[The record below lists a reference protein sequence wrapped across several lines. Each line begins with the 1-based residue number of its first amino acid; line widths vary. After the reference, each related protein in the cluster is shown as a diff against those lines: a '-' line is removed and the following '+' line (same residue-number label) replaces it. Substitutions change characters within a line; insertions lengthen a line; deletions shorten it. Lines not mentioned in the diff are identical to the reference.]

1 MLSRIFMLLTLSGVL
16 YANSLQA
23 EIYRW
28 VDESGK
34 VHFSDRPNDGA
45 AHKLQIETREGE
57 PVDTDQQQY
66 LDEQRD
72 QQQRLLD
79 AYREEREAREEE
91 RLKAEERERQRSQ
104 NCAYA
109 RNRLRQYDGAR
120 LYQPLEN
127 GGRRYLDDNERQR
140 EMERVE
146 EAVQRWCS

>member
-57 PVDTDQQQY
+57 PVDT
-66 LDEQRD
+66 D

>member
-57 PVDTDQQQY
+57 PVDT
-66 LDEQRD
+66 D

-127 GGRRYLDDNERQR
+127 GGRRYLDDNERQG
-140 EMERVE
+140 EIERVE
-146 EAVQRWCS
+146 AAVQRWCS

>member
-1 MLSRIFMLLTLSGVL
+1 MLSRIFMLLTLSWVL

-57 PVDTDQQQY
+57 PVDT
-66 LDEQRD
+66 D

-127 GGRRYLDDNERQR
+127 GERRYLDDNERQG
-140 EMERVE
+140 EIERVE
-146 EAVQRWCS
+146 AAVQRWCS

>member
-57 PVDTDQQQY
+57 PVDTDQQQ
-66 LDEQRD
+66 
-72 QQQRLLD
+72 RLLD

-127 GGRRYLDDNERQR
+127 GERRYLDDNERQG
-140 EMERVE
+140 EIERVE
-146 EAVQRWCS
+146 AAVQRWCS